1 MIFWM
6 MNLHQPSVPYC
17 IFRTMNNIFE
27 INDENISKAAD
38 VIKNGGLVAFPT
50 ETVYGLGA
58 NVYDSKAVANIYA
71 AKGRPAFNPL
81 ISHIA
86 EIDFLKT
93 YAVADERALALAKH
107 FWPGPLTF
115 VLKRI
120 DENPA
125 LDLACAG
132 LRTVTVRM
140 PRHQVALELIKKSG
154 VPIVA
159 PSANKSQTISPTT
172 AAHVADSLGDKVD
185 MILDG
190 GQCSVGVESTI
201 IDLTGKDVVL
211 LRAGGIALEELES
224 FLGQKVLISHGNPD
238 LPSSPGQLLKHYA
251 PKHAFRINAV
261 KREGDEFFIGFGDVK
276 DCDLN
281 LSKSGDLCEAA
292 ANLFAFMRIADE
304 DGRNIAMSPVPNK
317 GLGLAINDRIRRASY
332 KK

>member
-1 MIFWM
+1 M
-6 MNLHQPSVPYC
+6 LTQ
-17 IFRTMNNIFE
+17 NNIYK
-27 INDENISKAAD
+27 NTPENISYAAS
-38 VIKNGGLVAFPT
+38 VIKSGGLVAFPT

-58 NVYDSKAVANIYA
+58 DVYNAKAVASIFA

-86 EIDFLKT
+86 EKDFLKE
-93 YAVADERALALAKH
+93 YASVDSRVLALAEK

-132 LRTVTVRM
+132 LKTVTVRM
-140 PRHQVALELIKKSG
+140 PDHPTALSLIKKSG

-159 PSANKSQTISPTT
+159 PSANRSQTVSPTT
-172 AAHVADSLGDKVD
+172 AQHVADSLGDKVD
-185 MILDG
+185 VILDG
-190 GQCSVGVESTI
+190 GPCRVGVESTI
-201 IDLTGKDVVL
+201 IDVTGQNVVL
-211 LRAGGIALEELES
+211 LRAGGIALEDLES
-224 FLGQKVLISHGNPD
+224 FLGEKVLISHGNPD

-251 PKHAFRINAV
+251 PSHDFRINAIT
-261 KREGDEFFIGFGDVK
+261 REPDEFFIGFGKMV

-281 LSKSGDLCEAA
+281 LSPNGDLCEAA
-292 ANLFAFMRIADE
+292 ANLFAYMRLADSQ
-304 DGRNIAMSPVPNK
+304 NKYAKIAMSPIPES
-317 GLGLAINDRIRRASY
+317 GLGLAINDRIRRAAY

>member
-1 MIFWM
+1 M
-6 MNLHQPSVPYC
+6 LTQ
-17 IFRTMNNIFE
+17 NNIFK
-27 INDENISKAAD
+27 NTPENISYAAS
-38 VIKNGGLVAFPT
+38 VIKSGGLVAFPT

-58 NVYDSKAVANIYA
+58 DVYNAKAVASIFA

-86 EIDFLKT
+86 EKYFLKE
-93 YAVADERALALAKH
+93 YASVDSRVLALAEK

-132 LRTVTVRM
+132 LKTVTVRM
-140 PRHQVALELIKKSG
+140 PDHPTALSLIKKSG

-159 PSANKSQTISPTT
+159 PSANRSQTVSPTT
-172 AAHVADSLGDKVD
+172 AQHVSDSLGDKVD
-185 MILDG
+185 VILDG
-190 GQCSVGVESTI
+190 GQCRVGVESTI
-201 IDLTGKDVVL
+201 IDVTGQNVVL
-211 LRAGGIALEELES
+211 LRAGGIALEDLES
-224 FLGQKVLISHGNPD
+224 FLGEKVLISHGNPD

-251 PKHAFRINAV
+251 PSHDFRINAIT
-261 KREGDEFFIGFGDVK
+261 REPDEFFIGFGKVA

-281 LSKSGDLCEAA
+281 LSPNGDLCEAA
-292 ANLFAFMRIADE
+292 ANLFAYMRLADSQ
-304 DGRNIAMSPVPNK
+304 NKYAKIAMSPIPES
-317 GLGLAINDRIRRASY
+317 GLGLAINDRIRRAAY

>member
-1 MIFWM
+1 MITK
-6 MNLHQPSVPYC
+6 LLKA
-17 IFRTMNNIFE
+17 TTANI
-27 INDENISKAAD
+27 NAAAD

-58 NVYDSKAVANIYA
+58 NVYDSKAVASIYA
-71 AKGRPAFNPL
+71 AKGRPTFNPL

-93 YAVADERALALAKH
+93 YVETNERVLALAKH

-120 DENPA
+120 DSNPA

-132 LRTVTVRM
+132 LKTATVRM
-140 PRHQVALELIKKSG
+140 PKHDVALALIKKSG

-172 AAHVADSLGDKVD
+172 ADHVFESLGGKID

-190 GQCSVGVESTI
+190 GPCVVGVESTI

-211 LRAGGIALEELES
+211 LRAGGTALEDIED
-224 FLGQKVLISHGNPD
+224 FLGEKVLISHGNPD

-251 PKHAFRINAV
+251 PAHDFRINAV
-261 KREGDEFFIGFGDVK
+261 SRADDEFFIGFGDVK

-281 LSKSGDLCEAA
+281 LSASGDLCEAA

-304 DGRNIAMSPVPNK
+304 DGRKIAMSPIPNE
-317 GLGLAINDRIRRASY
+317 GLGLAINDRIARAAY

>member
-1 MIFWM
+1 MI
-6 MNLHQPSVPYC
+6 
-17 IFRTMNNIFE
+17 NIFKT
-27 INDENISKAAD
+27 NDENISQAAE
-38 VIKNGGLVAFPT
+38 VIKKGGLVAFPT

-58 NVYDSKAVANIYA
+58 NVYDAKAVVSIYE
-71 AKGRPAFNPL
+71 AKGRPSFNPL

-93 YAVADERALALAKH
+93 YAAVDERVLSLAKK

-115 VLKRI
+115 VLNRI
-120 DENPA
+120 EENPA

-140 PRHQVALELIKKSG
+140 PNHRVALELIKKSG

-172 AAHVADSLGDKVD
+172 AEHVFESLGQKVD

-190 GQCSVGVESTI
+190 GQCKVGVESTI
-201 IDLTGKDVVL
+201 VDLTGKNIVL
-211 LRAGGIALEELES
+211 LRAGGVALEDLEA
-224 FLGQKVLISHGNPD
+224 FLGEKILISHGNPD

-251 PKHAFRINAV
+251 PAHDFRINAL

-281 LSKSGDLCEAA
+281 LSPKADLSEAA
-292 ANLFAFMRIADE
+292 TNLFSFMRIADA
-304 DGRNIAMSPVPNK
+304 DGRNIAMSPIPEK
-317 GLGLAINDRIRRASY
+317 GLGLAINDRIFRAAY
-332 KK
+332 KKRV

>member
-1 MIFWM
+1 MSM
-6 MNLHQPSVPYC
+6 K
-17 IFRTMNNIFE
+17 NNIYQNTE
-27 INDENISKAAD
+27 ENIKKAAE

-58 NVYDSKAVANIYA
+58 NVYNAKAVASIYA

-86 EIDFLKT
+86 EKDFLKE
-93 YAVADERALALAKH
+93 YAAVDERVLALADK

-115 VLKRI
+115 VLNRVE
-120 DENPA
+120 ENPA

-140 PRHQVALELIKKSG
+140 PAHPTALALIKKSG

-159 PSANKSQTISPTT
+159 PSANRSQTISPTT
-172 AAHVADSLGDKVD
+172 AFHVADSLGDKVD

-190 GQCSVGVESTI
+190 GQCRVGVESTI
-201 IDLTGKDVVL
+201 IDITGKNVVL
-211 LRAGGIALEELES
+211 LRAGGVALEDLEE
-224 FLGQKVLISHGNPD
+224 FLGENVLISHGNPD
-238 LPSSPGQLLKHYA
+238 LPTSPGQMLKHYA
-251 PKHAFRINAV
+251 PSHDFRINALS
-261 KREGDEFFIGFGDVK
+261 REDGEFFIGFGVVK

-281 LSKSGDLCEAA
+281 LSPSGDLCEAA
-292 ANLFAFMRIADE
+292 ANLFAYMRLADA
-304 DGRNIAMSPVPNK
+304 DKNYDKIAMSPIPET
-317 GLGLAINDRIRRASY
+317 GLGLAINDRIRRAAY

>member
-1 MIFWM
+1 M
-6 MNLHQPSVPYC
+6 M
-17 IFRTMNNIFE
+17 TNIYQ
-27 INDENISKAAD
+27 ISDENISKAAD

-58 NVYDSKAVANIYA
+58 NVYNPKAVASIYA

-93 YAVADERALALAKH
+93 YALTDERVLALAKH

-140 PRHQVALELIKKSG
+140 PRHKVALDLIKKSG

-172 AAHVADSLGDKVD
+172 AMHVADSLGDKVD

-190 GQCSVGVESTI
+190 GQCQVGVESTI
-201 IDLTGKDVVL
+201 IDLTSKDVVL
-211 LRAGGIALEELES
+211 LRAGGVAVEDLEA
-224 FLGQKVLISHGNPD
+224 FLGQKILISHGNPN
-238 LPSSPGQLLKHYA
+238 LPTSPGQMLKHYA
-251 PKHAFRINAV
+251 PSHEFRINAHC
-261 KREGDEFFIGFGDVK
+261 REDGEFFIGFGDVK

-281 LSKSGDLCEAA
+281 LSESGDLIEAA
-292 ANLFAFMRIADE
+292 ANLFSYMRIADS
-304 DGRNIAMSPVPNK
+304 DKTHTKIAMSPVPEK
-317 GLGLAINDRIRRASY
+317 GLGLAINDRIRRAAY